1 MYGELE
7 SLMRQNGVDK
17 AKLEKTKEFW
27 EGNFKNK
34 KIIRYRTHL
43 LNYLLTYSLTYLL
56 HYLLTHLLTYLLTI
70 YTLVS
75 L

>member
-1 MYGELE
+1 
-7 SLMRQNGVDK
+7 MRQNGVDK

-43 LNYLLTYSLTYLL
+43 LTHS
-56 HYLLTHLLTYLLTI
+56 LTHLLIYLLTV

>member
-7 SLMRQNGVDK
+7 SLMRQNGVDN

-43 LNYLLTYSLTYLL
+43 LTHS
-56 HYLLTHLLTYLLTI
+56 LTHLLIYLLTV